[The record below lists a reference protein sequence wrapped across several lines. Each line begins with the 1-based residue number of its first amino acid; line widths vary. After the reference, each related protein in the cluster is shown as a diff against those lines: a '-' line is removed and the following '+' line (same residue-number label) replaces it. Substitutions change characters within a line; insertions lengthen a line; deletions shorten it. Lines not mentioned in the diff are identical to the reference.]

1 MGKNGTEAV
10 MAAKAVDI
18 KTGTA
23 VWYYSHSEFVDMSDE
38 QKTTELRVFPVQGT
52 ATTPTYEY
60 KPGGLNG
67 LHKAGTWTFLG
78 GMLIT
83 GAGLLVP
90 LAGDH
95 PVKVNAPIVIGSIGM
110 VTGIVLAIIG
120 NAKMRSYERKLGTEM
135 PPVTYPSADGVLC
148 VGPGVV
154 PAAPAAQTASYQ
166 QPAAAVQSVTT
177 VTRTKDEPARRAIE
191 QLTNHFA
198 NAIKQAATSP

>member
-1 MGKNGTEAV
+1 

-23 VWYYSHSEFVDMSDE
+23 IWYYSHSEFVDTSEE
-38 QKTTELRVFPVQGT
+38 QQTTELRIFPVQGT

-60 KPGGLNG
+60 KPGGQNG
-67 LHKAGTWTFLG
+67 LQKAGTWTFLG
-78 GMLIT
+78 GMVIT

-90 LAGDH
+90 LAGDN
-95 PVKVNAPIVIGSIGM
+95 PVRVNAPIVIGSIGM

-120 NAKMRSYERKLGTEM
+120 NAKMRSYERKLGTELAPVNY
-135 PPVTYPSADGVLC
+135 PPADGVLC
-148 VGPGVV
+148 VGPGVA
-154 PAAPAAQTASYQ
+154 PAAPAAAQAATYQ

-177 VTRTKDEPARRAIE
+177 VTYTKDEPARRAIE

-198 NAIKQAATSP
+198 TAIKRAATTP